1 MYFSEW
7 RKHQRLRE
15 GLNLFRN
22 PPQEITDKHFAAIV
36 SEFIPFAKK
45 HLKLKSTPKIN
56 FVKDSK
62 FASKVGAFG
71 QINRSNNIT
80 IDVLDRHP
88 MDVLRTLAH
97 ELVHLHQHENGING
111 SGHAGSDT
119 ENKSN
124 MIAGAMLRKFGEKHS
139 ELFELPSISEAK
151 SKKKGK
157 KLIDRDYEH
166 YPSELY

>member
-7 RKHQRLRE
+7 RREQRLRE

-22 PPQEITDKHFAAIV
+22 PPSEITEKHFSKIISV
-36 SEFIPFAKK
+36 FVPFAQKY
-45 HLKLKSTPKIN
+45 LKLKSKPKVN

-62 FASKVGAFG
+62 FAHKVGAFG

-80 IDVLDRHP
+80 VDILDRHP

-97 ELVHLHQHENGING
+97 ELVHLHQHEKGISG
-111 SGHAGSDT
+111 SSHAGSKT
-119 ENKSN
+119 ENESN
-124 MIAGAMLRKFGEKHS
+124 AIAGAMLRKFGEEYS

-151 SKKKGK
+151 KKKSRLSVDIGAQ
-157 KLIDRDYEH
+157 H
-166 YPSELY
+166 YPTELV